1 MAGVRSF
8 LSGVLVLL
16 AVLAAVV
23 TVPARYVEGT
33 LLDTDAYVAAT
44 APLADEI
51 TTQDA
56 VAEALT
62 DTVTGQIDSGVL
74 AGALRPVIGEVA
86 DVFVRSDAFP
96 PAWAEAA
103 RQGHASTVA
112 VLRDDSDVVDAA
124 DGVVTLPLDPFL
136 ESIGQ
141 ALRDRGLPVPEG
153 FATTGA
159 DVVLYA
165 SDDLAT
171 AQSVVAALDR
181 WTPWALPVTVLLA
194 VLAALVAR
202 PGRRLRTVAVTGA
215 LAAVAML
222 VLLVLLPEA
231 VQAGFAGL
239 DVGESGRQVL
249 DDTVDA
255 LLVPLRTQLWWAF
268 GVSAA
273 VCVGAAV
280 AGGVARSMRL
290 HRDPSDGRMSG

>member
-1 MAGVRSF
+1 MRSF
-8 LSGVLVLL
+8 LSGVLVAL

-23 TVPARYVEGT
+23 TVPVRYVEGT

-62 DTVTGQIDSGVL
+62 GTVVQQIDSGVL
-74 AGALRPVIGEVA
+74 AGVLEPVIGEVA

-96 PAWAEAA
+96 PAWEEAT

-112 VLRDDSDVVDAA
+112 VLRDESDVVDAA

-136 ESIGQ
+136 ESVGQ

-165 SDDLAT
+165 SHDLAT
-171 AQSVVAALDR
+171 AQQAVALVDR
-181 WTPWALPVTVLLA
+181 WAPWTLPVTVLLA

-202 PGRRLRTVAVTGA
+202 PGRRVRAVAVTGG
-215 LAAVAML
+215 LVAAAML
-222 VLLVLLPEA
+222 VLVLLLPET
-231 VQAGFAGL
+231 VQAAFAQL
-239 DVGESGRQVL
+239 DVGASGRQVL

-255 LLVPLRTQLWWAF
+255 LLVPLRTQLWWAC
-268 GVSAA
+268 G
-273 VCVGAAV
+273 VGAVVAV
-280 AGGVARSMRL
+280 ASAVVGVVLRRRAAL
-290 HRDPSDGRMSG
+290 TV

>member
-86 DVFVRSDAFP
+86 DVFVRSDAFA
-96 PAWAEAA
+96 PAWEEAA
-103 RQGHASTVA
+103 RQGHAATVA
-112 VLRDDSDVVDAA
+112 VLRDESDVVDSA

-136 ESIGQ
+136 EAVGQ

-171 AQSVVAALDR
+171 AQSAVAVLDR
-181 WTPWALPVTVLLA
+181 WTPWALPATVLLA

-202 PGRRLRTVAVTGA
+202 PGRRLRTVAVTGV
-215 LAAVAML
+215 LTAAAML

-231 VQAGFAGL
+231 VQTAFAGL

-268 GVSAA
+268 GISAA
-273 VCVGAAV
+273 VGVGAAV
-280 AGGVARSMRL
+280 AGGVVRSIRL
-290 HRDPSDGRMSG
+290 RSAPDDGRMTG

>member
-86 DVFVRSDAFP
+86 DVFVRSDAFA
-96 PAWAEAA
+96 PAWEEAT
-103 RQGHASTVA
+103 RQGHAATVA
-112 VLRDDSDVVDAA
+112 VLRDESDVVDSA

-136 ESIGQ
+136 EAVGQ

-171 AQSVVAALDR
+171 AQSAVAVLDR
-181 WTPWALPVTVLLA
+181 WTPWALPATVLLA

-202 PGRRLRTVAVTGA
+202 PGRRLRTVAVTGV
-215 LAAVAML
+215 LTAVAML

-231 VQAGFAGL
+231 VQTAFAGL

-268 GVSAA
+268 GISAA
-273 VCVGAAV
+273 VGGGAAV
-280 AGGVARSMRL
+280 AGGVVRSIRL
-290 HRDPSDGRMSG
+290 RSAPDDGRMTG